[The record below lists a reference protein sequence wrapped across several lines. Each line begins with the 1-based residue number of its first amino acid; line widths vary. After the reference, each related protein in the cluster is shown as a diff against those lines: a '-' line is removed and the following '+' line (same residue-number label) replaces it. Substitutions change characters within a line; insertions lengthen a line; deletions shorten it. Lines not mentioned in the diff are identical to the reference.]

1 MRVQFDDRTIEYE
14 NKDTGMRGKTNPETW
29 KLWKKGYVV
38 LKDFIPKDIIQM
50 TLDTWKTVEHTE
62 QFSHIIYREDD
73 IIHNSPED
81 SLQKSMGCYNAPWGV
96 ALHRYCWDKLK
107 GVIDMDLGETYSY
120 SRKYERGAYLK
131 AHADRPSCEI
141 SATLCLD
148 YQSDDE
154 RPWPIWVDNSTDWVN
169 KPGEIY
175 DNTQAVPIK
184 KRRKESIS
192 VLLEPGDLLMYQG
205 PNVAHWR
212 EYFLGKYSYHIFLH
226 FYNKKGRVIDTP
238 GYNELYRKLYP
249 KNEGFTRHPCRYD
262 GRKSRYH
269 GIEPIL
275 ERELFDEYS
284 KRCWEHDIYGET
296 NTKKSDFIN
305 NFDSYEYFDRKAH
318 REKKKAQRK
327 QK

>member
-1 MRVQFDDRTIEYE
+1 MRVQFEDRTIEYE
-14 NKDTGMRGKTNPETW
+14 NKVSGFRGKTNPETW

-50 TLDTWKTVEHTE
+50 TLDTWKTLENTE
-62 QFSHIIYREDD
+62 DFSNIIYREDD

-81 SLQKSMGCYNAPWGV
+81 SLRKSIGCYNAPWGV

-120 SRKYERGAYLK
+120 SRKYERGAFLK

-148 YQSDDE
+148 YKTDDE

-226 FYNKKGRVIDTP
+226 FYNKKGRVIETP
-238 GYNELYRKLYP
+238 GYKEIYEKHYP
-249 KNEGFTRHPCRYD
+249 KDEGFIRHPCRYD

-269 GIEPIL
+269 GISNSPK
-275 ERELFDEYS
+275 ERALFDEYQS
-284 KRCWEHDIYGET
+284 SCWEHDIYRET
-296 NTKKSDFIN
+296 NTRKSDFIN
-305 NFDSYEYFDRKAH
+305 NFDDFEYFDRKAH
-318 REKKKAQRK
+318 REKKRK
-327 QK
+327 EK